1 MEPAKPAANSPDPAQ
16 RQVTPLKQQI
26 RRIGQLISS
35 PAEDRKPEPPA
46 APEGRELPE
55 EMRQTFEAIIQNLEN
70 ANERAAQA
78 AAERPWPFTSWKK
91 GRKG

>member
-1 MEPAKPAANSPDPAQ
+1 M
-16 RQVTPLKQQI
+16 KQKI
-26 RRIGQLISS
+26 RRIGQLTGS

-46 APEGRELPE
+46 APEGREIPE

-70 ANERAAQA
+70 ANKQAAQA